1 MEQTNKSHIIFAKK
15 CNKWTNL
22 LISSVITDI
31 LFLSSPCDQML
42 IKCAFS
48 CVVCRKVL
56 LLIPMLIIRMLCR
69 MFLCSVLIASFELCK
84 DNCLF

>member
-1 MEQTNKSHIIFAKK
+1 MLTAANKSHIIFAKK
-15 CNKWTNL
+15 CNKRTNL

-48 CVVCRKVL
+48 CVVCRNVL
-56 LLIPMLIIRMLCR
+56 LLLKLLSNVQLLIYGRIEDK
-69 MFLCSVLIASFELCK
+69 S
-84 DNCLF
+84 